1 MMCNHDPP
9 VSSILIERSHKID
22 SSFDFSDGIEAFS
35 SVVARVA
42 TKKFQSCGIL
52 LGGEWNVPLRKF
64 LCSSFVGLDSLA
76 QEGSS
81 TTNSIFSQNSNGDR
95 RKFSS
100 AGGAFFIVHS
110 DHEHEAPKQLREER
124 HCVLELEIADY
135 PHMHREYTVYDATI
149 SLAQKMSSEM
159 PKHQHHDFLGD
170 TFSRI
175 ATVLTEGSTAKRPVR
190 VLWTSSLDFILSFW

>member
-9 VSSILIERSHKID
+9 VSSILIERSHKLD
-22 SSFDFSDGIEAFS
+22 FSFDFSDGIEAFS

-52 LGGEWNVPLRKF
+52 LGGEWNVPLRKI
-64 LCSSFVGLDSLA
+64 LCSSFVGLDSLIA

-81 TTNSIFSQNSNGDR
+81 TTNSIFSQNGNGDR

-110 DHEHEAPKQLREER
+110 GHEHEAPKQLREER
-124 HCVLELEIADY
+124 HCVLELE
-135 PHMHREYTVYDATI
+135 RSLTI
-149 SLAQKMSSEM
+149 
-159 PKHQHHDFLGD
+159 H
-170 TFSRI
+170 TC
-175 ATVLTEGSTAKRPVR
+175 TENPPCMTR
-190 VLWTSSLDFILSFW
+190 LSV